1 MRCLV
6 TGGAGFLGSHLTEIL
21 LVHGHEVVV
30 VDDLF
35 RGRKKNLDACKGS
48 PGYHF
53 VKGDARDIDVL
64 EKCVD
69 ILDGL
74 DVIFHLAAINGTRWF
89 HERADTVIEVNINS
103 TITALELADRHA
115 ARFVFT
121 SSPEAF
127 GDVASQPIGIG
138 NDSLFDN
145 PSLHQRHSYGASKYL
160 GEVLVQH
167 AVRTKD
173 LDCRIV
179 RPFNAYGP
187 RCPGND
193 YGQVTSI
200 FLEQTKVGRPL
211 TIHGDGLQTRSFS
224 WVGDIVDGIML
235 AGTTDNSLV
244 DGESLAGYTW
254 NMGWPQET
262 SISELAEMVHEI
274 TDTDT
279 GMVITKGYPGD
290 SERRIPDISD
300 AELELGWRPMTNL
313 RDGLISTWNAMN
325 IE

>member
-48 PGYHF
+48 PGYYY

-69 ILDGL
+69 TMGGL
-74 DVIFHLAAINGTRWF
+74 DVVFHLAAINGTRWF

-127 GDVASQPIGIG
+127 GDVDSQPIGIG

-167 AVRTKD
+167 AVRSKD

-211 TIHGDGLQTRSFS
+211 TIHGDGMQTRSFS
-224 WVGDIVDGIML
+224 WVGDIVEGIML
-235 AGTTDNSLV
+235 AGTLDNSLA
-244 DGESLAGYTW
+244 DGESLTGYTW

-262 SISELAEMVHEI
+262 SITELAEMVQEI
-274 TDTDT
+274 TATDT
-279 GMVITKGYPGD
+279 GMVTTKGYPGD

-300 AELELGWRPMTNL
+300 AESELGWRPMTNL